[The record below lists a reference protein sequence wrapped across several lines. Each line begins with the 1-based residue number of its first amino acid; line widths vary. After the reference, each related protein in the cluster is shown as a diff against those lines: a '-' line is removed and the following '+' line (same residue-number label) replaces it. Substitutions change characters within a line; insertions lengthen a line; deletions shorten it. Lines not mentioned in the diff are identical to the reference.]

1 MTILI
6 AIIRAIGIPA
16 CLVIG
21 LLFFYEGLPG
31 ASNIPFLSS
40 IPILG
45 DLTTGR
51 VHAYAAQQV
60 KQATAGLV
68 AQAELTAAKAQ
79 LDRERELRLLADQAA
94 TEARNRAAAALK
106 LKNDARKAL
115 EDRIASDTS
124 EDGCVWTSEDLQWLG
139 R

>member
-1 MTILI
+1 MTILV

-21 LLFFYEGLPG
+21 LLAFYEGIPG

-40 IPILG
+40 IPVLG
-45 DLTTGR
+45 DIATGR

-60 KQATAGLV
+60 KLATAGLV
-68 AQAELTAAKAQ
+68 SQAELTATKAQ
-79 LDRERELRLLADQAA
+79 LARERALRVIADQAA
-94 TEARNRAAAALK
+94 TEARNRAAASLRAKTAAQNAL
-106 LKNDARKAL
+106 D
-115 EDRIASDTS
+115 DRIAADTS
-124 EDGCVWTSEDLQWLG
+124 DDGCVWGEGDLKWLG